1 MITIKC
7 INLFVGFTVG
17 TVVGNRVG
25 ETVGLLNR
33 GKFMISLCASHYI

>member
-1 MITIKC
+1 MKC

-17 TVVGNRVG
+17 AVVGSWVG

-33 GKFMISLCASHYI
+33 GKFMISLYASHYI